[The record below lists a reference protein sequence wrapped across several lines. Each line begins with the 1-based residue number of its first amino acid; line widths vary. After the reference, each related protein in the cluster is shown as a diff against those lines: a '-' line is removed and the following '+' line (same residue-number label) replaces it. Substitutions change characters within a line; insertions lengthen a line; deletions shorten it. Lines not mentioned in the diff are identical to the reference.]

1 MTSFASAQASTA
13 TSFSSPLL
21 MSGPGL
27 HPGGVVAWG
36 LSPRSYAAAH
46 ERATREGFARRLAAI
61 KQFAFSGEHAPGRAY
76 PTPTYF
82 VPSDTLGT
90 AQAQAVG
97 IDGVHDLFG
106 GVVPHPFIATKA
118 VTHPVFDADA
128 VRPEGWNPE
137 FGERVAGAVL
147 TGFSAF
153 SLDDARRAGRS
164 LLGAGAVRVKPV
176 RATGGRG
183 QMVARDPSA
192 LEDCLAR
199 LDAADVASDGVV
211 LEENLASPDTFSVGQ
226 IVVDRHILSYHG
238 TQRMTQDARG
248 EEVYGGSDLT
258 LVRGGFDA
266 LLAADLPAEIRLAV
280 DQARLYHDAVV
291 SCFPGFFTSRTNYD
305 IARGRGA
312 MGQWRSGV
320 LEQSWRVG
328 GATGAELAALE
339 LFCNEPDRQVV
350 RVSCFERYGDFEL
363 PAGAGIYY
371 SGVDPQVGALTK
383 YTLVEPHA
391 GNAS

>member
-1 MTSFASAQASTA
+1 MTSFASAQGLAA
-13 TSFSSPLL
+13 TSFSSPSPSSL
-21 MSGPGL
+21 M
-27 HPGGVVAWG
+27 HPGCVVAWG
-36 LSPRSYAAAH
+36 ISKLSYAAAH
-46 ERATREGFARRLAAI
+46 ELATRDGFARRLAAI
-61 KQFAFSGEHAPGRAY
+61 KHFEYSGEHADGRAY
-76 PTPTYF
+76 LMPTYF
-82 VPSDTLGT
+82 VPSDTLGSAD
-90 AQAQAVG
+90 AQAAG

-106 GVVPHPFIATKA
+106 GVVPYPFIATKA
-118 VTHPVFDADA
+118 ITHPIFDASA
-128 VRPEGWNPE
+128 ARPTGWNPE

-164 LLGAGAVRVKPV
+164 LLGAGVVRVKPV

-183 QMVARDPSA
+183 QMVARDP
-192 LEDCLAR
+192 LA
-199 LDAADVASDGVV
+199 LDACLDSLDADEVTTHGVV
-211 LEENLASPDTFSVGQ
+211 LEENLVLPDTFSIGQ
-226 IVVDRHILSYHG
+226 IVVDRHVITYHG
-238 TQRMTQDARG
+238 TQRMTRDSRG
-248 EEVYGGSDLT
+248 DEVYGGSDLT

-266 LLAADLPAEIRLAV
+266 LLASGLQPEIRLAV

-291 SCFPGFFTSRTNYD
+291 GCYPGFFTSRTNYD

-339 LFCNEPDRQVV
+339 LFCNEPDRRMV
-350 RVSCFERYGDFEL
+350 RVSCFERYGDFDL

-371 SGVDPQVGALTK
+371 SGVDPQVGRLTK

>member
-1 MTSFASAQASTA
+1 MTSFASAQALAA
-13 TSFSSPLL
+13 TSFSALSATLIQ
-21 MSGPGL
+21 
-27 HPGGVVAWG
+27 PGGVVAWG
-36 LSPRSYAAAH
+36 VSKRSYAAAH
-46 ERATREGFARRLAAI
+46 EFATREGFARRLAAI
-61 KQFAFSGEHAPGRAY
+61 KHSQYGGEHVEGREY
-76 PTPTYF
+76 PMPTYF
-82 VPSDTLGT
+82 VPSDTIGS

-97 IDGVHDLFG
+97 IEGIHDLFG

-118 VTHPVFDADA
+118 ITHPVFDTKA
-128 VRPEGWNPE
+128 VRPQGWNPE

-164 LLGAGAVRVKPV
+164 LLAAGAARVKPV

-183 QMVARDPSA
+183 QMVARDEA
-192 LEDCLAR
+192 ELDACLAQ
-199 LDAADVASDGVV
+199 LDPAEIEAHGVV

-226 IVVDRHILSYHG
+226 IVVDRHVISYHG
-238 TQRMTQDARG
+238 TQRMTRDSVG

-266 LLAADLPAEIRLAV
+266 LIAAGLPPDIRLAV

-291 SCFPGFFTSRTNYD
+291 GCFPGFFTSRINYD

-312 MGQWRSGV
+312 LGQWRSGV

-339 LFCNEPDRQVV
+339 LFCNEPDRQMV
-350 RVSCFERYGDFEL
+350 RVSCFERYGDFDL
-363 PAGAGIYY
+363 PAGAGVYY
-371 SGVDPQVGALTK
+371 SGVDPKVGRLTK

>member
-1 MTSFASAQASTA
+1 MTSFASAQALAARSFSSTA
-13 TSFSSPLL
+13 TAAL
-21 MSGPGL
+21 M

-36 LSPRSYAAAH
+36 ISDRNYAAAH
-46 ERATREGFARRLAAI
+46 ECATREGFARRLAAI
-61 KQFAFSGEHAPGRAY
+61 KNFDYAGVHAGGREY
-76 PTPTYF
+76 PMPTYF
-82 VPSDTLGT
+82 VPSDTLGS

-106 GVVPHPFIATKA
+106 GVVPDPFIATKA
-118 VTHPVFDADA
+118 ITHPVFDAHA
-128 VRPEGWNPE
+128 ARPEGWNPE

-183 QMVARDPSA
+183 QMVARDAHA
-192 LEDCLAR
+192 LDDCL
-199 LDAADVASDGVV
+199 DAMDSAEIALHGVV

-226 IVVDRHILSYHG
+226 IVVDRHIVTYHG
-238 TQRMTQDARG
+238 TQRMTRDSRG

-266 LLAADLPAEIRLAV
+266 LLAIGLPAELRLAI
-280 DQARLYHDAVV
+280 DQARLYHDAVIG
-291 SCFPGFFTSRTNYD
+291 CFPGFFTSRTNYD

-339 LFCNEPDRQVV
+339 LFCNEPDRQMV
-350 RVSCFERYGDFEL
+350 RVSCFERHGDFDL

-371 SGVDPQVGALTK
+371 SGVDPQVGRLTK
-383 YTLVEPHA
+383 YTLIEPHA